1 MLTRNPVLSIDLK
14 APLLYKICGQN
25 NLSDVISCA
34 LTCADGV
41 LAADRSLLRLSI
53 APGENE

>member
-14 APLLYKICGQN
+14 APLIYEICGLN
-25 NLSDVISCA
+25 DLSDVISCA

-41 LAADRSLLRLSI
+41 LGADCSLLHLSI
-53 APGENE
+53 AHGENE